1 MLIEGVTILN
11 SPFWTIHPLF
21 SQGVT
26 VRGVTVTSYG
36 PNDDGCDPECCTD
49 VLIDGCHFSTKDDC
63 VAIKS
68 GRGQDGLRRAAP
80 SQNIVIRD
88 SRVSRGGGGVAIG
101 SEEGAGVNNV
111 YVDGLTGDDPRLS
124 TGVLIK
130 ALSTYGA
137 GTVEQIYMRNVE
149 LAGVLNGV
157 ITMTCYYDQEPEDGP
172 YRPTFRDIS
181 FSGFTC
187 GRSRNALNLHGFP
200 DHPIGP
206 VQVSG
211 CVFGGVSGQGVVA
224 QGVVGLQVTGTTVNG
239 RLIGG

>member
-1 MLIEGVTILN
+1 MLSRSVTIRD
-11 SPFWTIHPLF
+11 
-21 SQGVT
+21 VT
-26 VRGVTVTSYG
+26 VASQR
-36 PNDDGCDPECCTD
+36 PNDDGCDPESCNG
-49 VLIDGCHFSTKDDC
+49 VLIEGCHSDTKDDC

-68 GRGQDGLRRAAP
+68 GRGRDGLRRAAP
-80 SQNIVIRD
+80 SQTIVIRD
-88 SRVSRGGGGVAIG
+88 TRVSRGGGVAIG
-101 SEEGAGVNNV
+101 SEEAGDVDNV
-111 YVDGLTGDDPRLS
+111 HVDGLTGDDPRLS

-137 GTVEQIYMRNVE
+137 GTVEQIYVRNVR
-149 LAGVLNGV
+149 LAGVQNGV
-157 ITMTCYYDQEPEDGP
+157 ITMTCYYGGVPEDGP

-211 CVFGGVSGQGVVA
+211 CAFNGVSGRGVVA
-224 QGVVGLQVTGTTVNG
+224 QGVVGLQVTATTVNG
-239 RLIGG
+239 RLIAG